1 MTATRRPTPTAA
13 RPATLTPREQAAILD
28 RANAL
33 FIVAVSGRNKRP
45 DVTAQLRHLAV
56 GEMAIVVR
64 SRLLIEEFCER

>member
-33 FIVAVSGRNKRP
+33 FIVAVSGRNNSGTDPAHGVSVVYCHIP
-45 DVTAQLRHLAV
+45 DTDHNSAPIGQ
-56 GEMAIVVR
+56 
-64 SRLLIEEFCER
+64 

>member
-33 FIVAVSGRNKRP
+33 FIYARAVRDKRP

-64 SRLLIEEFCER
+64 SRLIEREFRD